1 MKEIN
6 VLLVGF
12 GQLGKL
18 LLKLWAVQPGFRVI
32 GVVDSD
38 PALEGC
44 NAAELAGIA
53 GMDLPIRKSA
63 AGFGGRA
70 EVAVVTTVS
79 TAETIMP
86 LLQSLLK
93 EGLSVVTSCEE
104 LFYPFRR
111 YADEI
116 RSLAALA
123 EKQNLAVLAAGINP
137 GFLMDVLPVTLSGA
151 SALIES
157 VTIDRVQDASPRRMQ
172 FQKKIGAGLD
182 LDEFEK
188 RAESGVLRHVG
199 ITESLFYVAD
209 SLGWKL
215 ASVDEELS
223 PVIAEKDL
231 AIPGAIPVKAGQARG
246 VRQTGIGKLAD
257 GTEVIRL
264 NFLAAVGEGESYDR
278 IVIDGV
284 PRLESTIKGGVNG
297 DQGSCAVLTSA
308 VRRLQSS
315 SLTGFLT
322 MRDLPQA
329 PGAVR
334 RDV

>member
-18 LLKLWAVQPGFRVI
+18 LLKLWSEQPGFRVL

-38 PALEGC
+38 PALEGK

-53 GMDLPIRKSA
+53 GMELPIRASA

-79 TAETIMP
+79 SVEKILP

-104 LFYPFRR
+104 LFYPYRR
-111 YADEI
+111 FADEI

-123 EKQNLAVLAAGINP
+123 EKQNLAVLATGINP
-137 GFLMDVLPVTLSGA
+137 GFLMDVLPVALSGA
-151 SALIES
+151 SALIDS
-157 VTIDRVQDASPRRMQ
+157 VTIERVQDASPRRMQ

-199 ITESLFYVAD
+199 IAESLFYVAD
-209 SLGWKL
+209 SLGWQL
-215 ASVDEELS
+215 ASVEEELS

-246 VRQTGIGKLAD
+246 VLQTGIGKLAD

-264 NFLAAVGEGESYDR
+264 HFLAAVGEGESYDR
-278 IVIDGV
+278 IVIDGT
-284 PRLESTIKGGVNG
+284 PRLESVIRGGVNG
-297 DQGSCAVLTSA
+297 DQGSCAMLTSA

-315 SLTGFLT
+315 SQTGFLT
-322 MRDLPQA
+322 MRDLPSA